1 MKQRLLLSLL
11 MLFVSVG
18 LVKAAVKITIPKGSG
33 TVTVTFTSTTYNQ
46 FSPTNYPRMYLSD
59 GNPLTTLTA
68 NGSTVTYTYTP
79 AEGSNGEMLTF
90 YTSNTPNVTYK
101 EEWKDLTI
109 AVNGKVTSFEAD
121 GGDFLKQ
128 FVGISFTNNGE
139 LSKLVLGASAAQ
151 TGYFPNLTSLSC
163 AGNKLNVIPAKPK
176 DMKASD
182 YNIGEQ
188 SPAETKIVRTEGN
201 AKSFTLSTEVF
212 NGIFAKDA
220 VTKGTDLAIQT
231 LKDEDGNVTTA
242 VKADLVNSVYHFRDA
257 NGVYVDG
264 DFKADIKISESNA
277 SYPGVVICNV
287 PLTVTP
293 ALFNLDF
300 TYDQEHG
307 NSFKIEVNGVEK
319 TVPVTGLKKGDV
331 ITLTPIPNEDK
342 GYEFTG
348 VFEWNQG
355 VGDPVEEGNHYKFT
369 VAGNIDP
376 VIKATFK
383 LKGATVTWNTTTTD
397 GIIRVTK
404 NGQPLNNGD
413 AVTVNDEIR
422 VYVKANE
429 GKTIDKVKMS
439 NINDADIKDTDDY
452 DDVFDA
458 TVKVPAAG
466 TNIVVTFAATSHQF
480 TLRLP
485 EGPANTTI
493 TIQDATGKVYGSP
506 ANTDPKSDVTAT
518 VPAGTKLTIT
528 FPVQDKDGKYVGS
541 VLVNGST
548 IPTEMTEKGTY
559 VIKDFEM
566 PNHAVTMT
574 ANVTVKQKLT
584 VELDEN
590 ITYTYNGD
598 EQPVQYVV
606 KNESGAVVN
615 VSGITVYYGKT
626 GDNIA
631 SYKANSPFT
640 NANADGESY
649 SVYFKRE
656 ADDTY
661 AEINTSVSPLT
672 PETYTIAKAPLVADV
687 KDLKVSVDAT
697 TKKYKITG
705 GKIGYMVG
713 NTFKEVT
720 GLGEFGV
727 LSGGSFVEDASDA
740 ATVVVSYQFKADANL
755 ANYDISAWQNATNN
769 VTVPVEGKDAETITV
784 SIFDNDYDELLVL
797 KNGGAVIKNGDAVPV
812 GSTITM
818 GLTVVDDPN
827 DKIEYA
833 VTITDSEGNVLSDSD
848 NLWRDGSTFTVDADK
863 VKNIDKLIF
872 KLEVKDS
879 RTEIKVAKA
888 SEEFLTQG
896 GDEKNPTI
904 VYNGKAQAFDASQL
918 TWVKADGEAVG
929 SEMDAKI
936 NAKAQISYTIDGEVL
951 TSAPVDAGTY
961 TVTLTYDLDKYIV
974 QPIQATLIIHK
985 AEFTD
990 AQVPTPSASRVALGQ
1005 TLNKSNLSG
1014 QATIEGT
1021 YEWDEEQ
1028 DAALITVDPDKKYKV
1043 KFVPAKNYKEAQLE
1057 ASVPVEV
1064 TNNPIITFD
1073 PNPEGGKVTVVNKN
1087 DPNDVYKSGDEVFAG
1102 TELVIT
1108 ATPNEDFAFERMVAN
1123 GVSVPNPYTVTFDKT
1138 TIEIE
1143 TSFHAKTTVLPGN
1156 FKVTIPEGGVRGAI
1170 ITGGGDHVVAQGG
1183 SISFTVSTLAA
1194 DANKV
1199 SVTATNGTVSKG
1211 SNGRYTVSNIQ
1222 ANTTVRVS
1230 LSNPTALKVDIKESY
1245 LNDKKYHIGY
1255 VEIADGEATTYYY
1268 GDEIT
1273 VVAYPESGVKFKG
1286 WSNGSTDQVLD
1297 LTLTGDL
1304 TLTASF
1310 TGTPT
1315 GIEDIETAKVYTGK
1329 GFIMVKN
1336 VANAEVTVVSI
1347 SGRLQ
1352 AKREI
1357 SGDTQIMVPQGIY
1370 VVVLQSGD
1378 DTKQLKVIVK

>member
-18 LVKAAVKITIPKGSG
+18 LVKAEIDVTIPAG
-33 TVTVTFTSTTYNQ
+33 TGNVTIKMTSDTYTFTEGGWIHLYLGDDYQDIKPAGLNSQTITYTIKQTDGEQTARISTAGQEYHK
-46 FSPTNYPRMYLSD
+46 R
-59 GNPLTTLTA
+59 GNVTLT
-68 NGSTVTYTYTP
+68 V
-79 AEGSNGEMLTF
+79 
-90 YTSNTPNVTYK
+90 
-101 EEWKDLTI
+101 D
-109 AVNGKVTSFEAD
+109 GKVTEFISEDD
-121 GGDFLKQ
+121 GPVTDNI
-128 FVGISFTNNGE
+128 VSIAFTNNGE
-139 LSKLVLGASAAQ
+139 LTRLRLGKSDAA
-151 TGYFPNLTSLSC
+151 TEYYPNLTALSC
-163 AGNKLNVIPAKPK
+163 EGNKLSYIPAKPEK
-176 DMKASD
+176 MKAAD
-182 YNIGEQ
+182 YKVGKQEVPE
-188 SPAETKIVRTEGN
+188 SKLASLALTGN
-201 AKSFTLSTEVF
+201 AKSFVLETSVF
-212 NGIFAKDA
+212 EN
-220 VTKGTDLAIQT
+220 VLVSSNLTKGTDLAIQT

-264 DFKADIKISESNA
+264 SFKADIEVSESNA

-293 ALFNLDF
+293 ATFDA
-300 TYDQEHG
+300 TVKYDQEHG

-319 TVPVTGLKKGDV
+319 KAPITGLKKGDV

-348 VFEWNQG
+348 TFETNGG
-355 VGDPVEEGNHYKFT
+355 VTKPTVDGNSYEFT
-369 VAGNIDP
+369 VVGNIDP
-376 VIKATFK
+376 VIEATFK
-383 LKGATVTWNTTTTD
+383 LKDGVKVTWNTTTTD
-397 GIIRVTK
+397 GEIKVTK
-404 NGQPLNNGD
+404 NGKVLNNGD
-413 AVTVNDEIR
+413 ALTVGDEIR
-422 VYVKANE
+422 VYVKANA
-429 GKTIDKVKMS
+429 GKSIESVKMS
-439 NINDADIKDTDDY
+439 NINDADIKDTDDRA
-452 DDVFDA
+452 DVFDA
-458 TVKVPAAG
+458 TVKVPAKG
-466 TNIVVTFAATSHQF
+466 TNITVTFAAASYQF

-485 EGPANTTI
+485 DGPANTTI

-518 VPAGTKLTIT
+518 IPAGTKLTIT

-559 VIKDFEM
+559 VIKDYEM

-574 ANVTVKQKLT
+574 ANVTEKQTAT
-584 VELDEN
+584 VELDKDV
-590 ITYTYNGD
+590 TYTYNGD

-606 KNESGAVVN
+606 KQGNTVIN
-615 VSGITVYYGKT
+615 LSGITVYYGKK
-626 GDNIA
+626 GDDIA
-631 SYKANSPFT
+631 SYKANSPFE

-656 ADDTY
+656 ADDIY
-661 AEINTSVSPLT
+661 AEINTSSA

-687 KDLKVSVDAT
+687 KDLKVSVDAD
-697 TKKYKITG
+697 KKYQITG

-720 GLGEFGV
+720 GLGEFAVLNGQGGV
-727 LSGGSFVEDASDA
+727 TEDDLGTS
-740 ATVVVSYQFKADANL
+740 TVSIFYNFKKDANL
-755 ANYDISAWQNATNN
+755 ANYNVSAWNEGKNN
-769 VTVPVEGKDAETITV
+769 VIVPVEGKDAETISV

-797 KNGGAVIKNGDAVPV
+797 KNGGAVIESGDAVPV

-818 GLTVVDDPN
+818 GLTVVDDPDDN
-827 DKIEYA
+827 ISYA

-848 NLWRDGSTFTVDADK
+848 NLWREGSTFTVDADK

-872 KLEVKDS
+872 KLEVVDK
-879 RTEIKVAKA
+879 RVEIKVAKA
-888 SEEFLTQG
+888 SEELLTQG

-904 VYNGKAQAFDASQL
+904 VYDGKAHAFDASQL
-918 TWVKADGEAVG
+918 TWVTTDGKPVTNT
-929 SEMDAKI
+929 SI

-951 TSAPVDAGTY
+951 ISAPVDAGTY
-961 TVTLTYDLDKYIV
+961 TVTLTYDLQGYIV
-974 QPIQATLIIHK
+974 KPIQAELTIHK

-990 AQVPTPSASRVALGQ
+990 AQVPAPSASRVALGQ
-1005 TLNKSNLSG
+1005 TLDKSNLSG

-1021 YEWDEEQ
+1021 YEWDEEK
-1028 DAALITVDPDKKYKV
+1028 DASQITVDANKTYKV
-1043 KFVPAKNYKEAQLE
+1043 KFVPAKNYKAAQLE
-1057 ASVPVEV
+1057 DMVSVEV
-1064 TNNPIITFD
+1064 TTNPVITFD

-1108 ATPNEDFAFERMVAN
+1108 ATPNEDFELESLTAN
-1123 GVSVPNPYTVTFDKT
+1123 GVRVSNPYTVKFDKT
-1138 TIEIE
+1138 TIEIDA
-1143 TSFHAKTTVLPGN
+1143 TFSVKVAPGN

-1170 ITGGGDHVVAQGG
+1170 ISGGGQYVVAQGG
-1183 SISFTVSTLAA
+1183 SVSFTVSTLSA

-1255 VEIADGEATTYYY
+1255 VEIADGEASSYYY

-1297 LTLTGDL
+1297 LVLTGDL

-1352 AKREI
+1352 AKRAI
-1357 SGDTQIMVPQGIY
+1357 SGDTQITVPQGIY
-1370 VVVLQSGD
+1370 VVVLQSGN

>member
-18 LVKAAVKITIPKGSG
+18 LVKAAIDINIPEGTGDVKIELSSDKFTFVEGSYPKINAGAIAPEA
-33 TVTVTFTSTTYNQ
+33 YN
-46 FSPTNYPRMYLSD
+46 TK
-59 GNPLTTLTA
+59 TLTWTIKQTDKEQNLQLSLA
-68 NGSTVTYTYTP
+68 IDERPDYNWGNITIKVT
-79 AEGSNGEMLTF
+79 
-90 YTSNTPNVTYK
+90 
-101 EEWKDLTI
+101 
-109 AVNGKVTSFEAD
+109 GKVTEFISD
-121 GGDFLKQ
+121 NGPLTDQ
-128 FVGISFTNNGE
+128 IVGIEFVNNG
-139 LSKLVLGASAAQ
+139 VLERLRLGKSDAA
-151 TGYFPNLTSLSC
+151 TEYYPNLTALSC
-163 AGNKLNVIPAKPK
+163 EGNKLSYIPAKPEK
-176 DMKASD
+176 MKVADYKVGKQEVPESKLASL
-182 YNIGEQ
+182 
-188 SPAETKIVRTEGN
+188 ALTGN
-201 AKSFTLSTEVF
+201 AKSFVLETSVF
-212 NGIFAKDA
+212 EN
-220 VTKGTDLAIQT
+220 VLVSSNLTKGTDLAIQI

-264 DFKADIKISESNA
+264 SFKADIKVSESNA

-293 ALFNLDF
+293 ATFDA
-300 TYDQEHG
+300 TVKYDQEHG

-319 TVPVTGLKKGDV
+319 KAPITGLKKGDV

-348 VFEWNQG
+348 TFETNGG
-355 VGDPVEEGNHYKFT
+355 VTKPTVDGNSYEFT
-369 VAGNIDP
+369 VVGNIDP
-376 VIKATFK
+376 VIEATFK
-383 LKGATVTWNTTTTD
+383 LKDGVKVTWNTTTTD
-397 GIIRVTK
+397 GEIKVTK
-404 NGQPLNNGD
+404 NGKVLNNGD
-413 AVTVNDEIR
+413 ALTVGDEIR
-422 VYVKANE
+422 VYVKANA
-429 GKTIDKVKMS
+429 GKSIESVKMS
-439 NINDADIKDTDDY
+439 NINDADIKDTDDRA
-452 DDVFDA
+452 DVFDA
-458 TVKVPAAG
+458 TVKVPAKG
-466 TNIVVTFAATSHQF
+466 TNITVTFAAASYQF

-485 EGPANTTI
+485 DGPANTTI

-518 VPAGTKLTIT
+518 IPAGTKLTIT

-559 VIKDFEM
+559 VIKDYEM

-574 ANVTVKQKLT
+574 ANVTEKQTAT
-584 VELDEN
+584 VELDKDV
-590 ITYTYNGD
+590 TYTYNGD

-606 KNESGAVVN
+606 KQGNTVIN
-615 VSGITVYYGKT
+615 LSGITVYYGKK
-626 GDNIA
+626 GDDIA
-631 SYKANSPFT
+631 SYKANSPFE

-656 ADDTY
+656 ADDIY
-661 AEINTSVSPLT
+661 AEINTSSA

-687 KDLKVSVDAT
+687 KDLKVSVDAD
-697 TKKYKITG
+697 KKYQITG

-755 ANYDISAWQNATNN
+755 ANYDASAWQSGANN

-797 KNGGAVIKNGDAVPV
+797 KNGGAVIKSGDAVPV
-812 GSTITM
+812 GSKITM
-818 GLTVVDDPN
+818 GLTVVDDPDDN
-827 DKIEYA
+827 IDYA

-848 NLWRDGSTFTVDADK
+848 NLWREGSTFTVSADK

-872 KLEVKDS
+872 KLEVVDK
-879 RTEIKVAKA
+879 RVEIKVAKT
-888 SEEFLTQG
+888 SEELLTQG

-904 VYNGKAQAFDASQL
+904 KYDGKAHAFDASEL
-918 TWVKADGEAVG
+918 NWVTTDGKPVTNP
-929 SEMDAKI
+929 SI
-936 NAKAQISYTIDGEVL
+936 NDKAQISYTIDGEVL

-961 TVTLTYDLDKYIV
+961 TVTLTYDLQGYIV
-974 QPIQATLIIHK
+974 KPIQAELTIHK

-990 AQVPTPSASRVALGQ
+990 AQVPAPSASRVALGQ
-1005 TLNKSNLSG
+1005 TLDKSNLSG

-1021 YEWDEEQ
+1021 YEWDEEK
-1028 DAALITVDPDKKYKV
+1028 DASQITVDANKTYKV
-1043 KFVPAKNYKEAQLE
+1043 KFVPAKNYKAAQLE
-1057 ASVPVEV
+1057 DMVSVEV
-1064 TNNPIITFD
+1064 TTNPVITFD

-1108 ATPNEDFAFERMVAN
+1108 ATPNTDFELESLTAN
-1123 GVSVPNPYTVTFDKT
+1123 GVRVSSNPYTVKFDKT
-1138 TIEIE
+1138 TIEIDA
-1143 TSFHAKTTVLPGN
+1143 TFSVKAAPGN
-1156 FKVTIPEGGVRGAI
+1156 FRVTIPEGGVRGAI
-1170 ITGGGDHVVAQGG
+1170 ISGGGDHVVAAGG

-1199 SVTATNGTVSKG
+1199 SVTATNGRVSKG

-1255 VEIADGEATTYYY
+1255 VEIADGEASSYYY

-1297 LTLTGDL
+1297 LVLTGDL

-1357 SGDTQIMVPQGIY
+1357 SGDTQITVPQGIY